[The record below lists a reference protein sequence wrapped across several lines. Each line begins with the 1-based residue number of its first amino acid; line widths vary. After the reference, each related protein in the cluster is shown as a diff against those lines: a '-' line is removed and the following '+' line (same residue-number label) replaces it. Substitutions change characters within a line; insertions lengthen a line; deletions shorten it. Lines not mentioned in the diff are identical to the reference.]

1 MAEKIK
7 LNYGRTFLIGFGFA
21 ASMIAWIIYNAYV
34 PLMLGENSFISSLP
48 FSSTLIGV
56 IMVIDNLFG
65 VVFQPL
71 FGSLSDRT
79 HTRFGRRTPFL
90 LVGIPISALL
100 FMLIPHLSNVIWAF
114 MLCIILF
121 NFVMSTWRSP
131 VVALMPDLTP
141 SEVRSE
147 GNAVINLMGGVG
159 TVLGTVAGAL
169 ICFIFGLDKEAD
181 EHIIRIGVFIFGAI
195 FMIICLLVVF
205 FFVREP
211 DNRLSADKSRALAN
225 DYIKQQKKEE
235 KEKLKKI
242 KLTKAERRSLIFLLI
257 ALFFNSN
264 AMDSIQTYF
273 TTFATNELKM
283 AESTATLFVSAFAVA
298 TVAVAIPA
306 GILGQKIGRKKTVM
320 IGFLCALIVF
330 SLYFIIRQPWM
341 LFIAIICGGGI
352 MALITINTLPLVLE
366 IGGPEKIGTYTGYYY
381 TATFS
386 ASVVGPVLCGS
397 IFDLSGTYWSL
408 FLYCPLCF
416 VFALLAISFVK
427 HGEVEKIDEA
437 TLKQIQSE
445 ID

>member
-7 LNYGRTFLIGFGFA
+7 LNYGKTFLIGFGFA

-34 PLMLGENSFISSLP
+34 PLMLKENELIGSLSFSG
-48 FSSTLIGV
+48 TLIGA

-71 FGSLSDRT
+71 FGNISDRT

-114 MLCIILF
+114 MFCIILF

-159 TVLGTVAGAL
+159 TVLGTVAGTL
-169 ICFIFGLDKEAD
+169 VCLVFGIDKNDVHAV
-181 EHIIRIGVFIFGAI
+181 RSAVFIFGAV
-195 FMIICLLVVF
+195 FMLICLFVVF

-211 DNRLSADKSRALAN
+211 DNRLSADKSRALAD
-225 DYIKQQKKEE
+225 DYSVKQQKKEE
-235 KEKLKKI
+235 KEKLKNM
-242 KLTKAERRSLIFLLI
+242 KLTKAERKSLIFMLI

-273 TTFATNELKM
+273 TTFATQELNM

-306 GILGQKIGRKKTVM
+306 GKLGQKIGRKKTVI
-320 IGFLCALIVF
+320 IGFISALIVF
-330 SLYFIIRQPWM
+330 ALYFIIRQNWM
-341 LFIAIICGGGI
+341 LYIAIICGGGI

-366 IGGPEKIGTYTGYYY
+366 IGGSEKIGTYTGYYY

-397 IFDLSGTYWSL
+397 IFDLSSTYWSL

-416 VFALLAISFVK
+416 LFALLAISFVK
-427 HGEVEKIDEA
+427 HGEVIDEKV
-437 TLKQIQSE
+437 LKEIQSE
-445 ID
+445 VD